1 MQKFYLRVVLAIW
14 GVMLISS
21 VSAIAVLRASTPD
34 DTFWPPFP
42 DDMGRMI
49 FESAIERIPAQ
60 VGVPGKRIDALI
72 DWMRS
77 DPLLHRRFDM
87 RLTNAAG
94 EELFRYARSR
104 RQADQETVEQSVFDF
119 TLEGEDYRLQTAASR
134 DQVAYGGSR
143 RAIARVLFRAEF
155 PLLAILIAVPLSILI
170 SMRLARYLVQPLREF
185 ERASDR
191 LSEGDFSV
199 RVTPRLGRRGDEI
212 ADFAAT
218 FDGMAVRID
227 ALVRS
232 HKDLLRDVSHELR
245 SPLARLMAA
254 LSLAR
259 QRQGEAALPE
269 LRTIEQE
276 VERLDRL
283 IERLLTYA
291 RLDARHDGAPHQLLD
306 LDELVIG
313 TMADAAGEAQAA
325 GVTMHLSGVSPC
337 PVLGDHQLLVSAIEN
352 VLRNALAYS
361 PTHGVVRLKLAP
373 CEDGACWALSLEDQ
387 GPGVAEDQLALIFE
401 PFYRAQGDAGSD
413 AHEGYGIGLA
423 IARSAVAAH
432 SGHIEA
438 YRAAVRGLGVRI
450 TLPVAQEALGDE
462 ALEAFELI
470 QGAGPRDDARAA
482 GRSR

>member
-1 MQKFYLRVVLAIW
+1 MRKLYLRVVLAIW

-21 VSAIAVLRASTPD
+21 VSAVVVLRASTPD
-34 DTFWPPFP
+34 DSLWPPFP

-60 VGVPGKRIDALI
+60 AGVPGKRIDALI

-77 DPLLHRRFDM
+77 DPLVRRRFDM

-94 EELFRYARSR
+94 EELFRFARSR
-104 RQADQETVEQSVFDF
+104 RPADEDTVEQSVFNF
-119 TLEGEDYRLQTAASR
+119 TVEGEDYRLHTAATR
-134 DQVAYGGSR
+134 EQVAYRESR

-170 SMRLARYLVQPLREF
+170 SLRLARYLVQPLREF
-185 ERASDR
+185 EQASDR

-199 RVTPRLGRRGDEI
+199 RVTPRLGRRADEI
-212 ADFAAT
+212 AEFAAT
-218 FDGMAVRID
+218 FDAMAVRID

-269 LRTIEQE
+269 LSTIEQE

-291 RLDARHDGAPHQLLD
+291 RLDARHSSAPRQLLD

-337 PVLGDHQLLVSAIEN
+337 PVLGDRELLVSAIEN
-352 VLRNALAYS
+352 VLRNALSYS
-361 PTHGVVRLKLAP
+361 PASGVVRLRLAAS
-373 CEDGACWALSLEDQ
+373 EEGASWVLSLEDQ

-401 PFYRAQGDAGSD
+401 PFYRAEGEDEGDAR
-413 AHEGYGIGLA
+413 EGYGIGLA

-432 SGHIEA
+432 GGRIEA
-438 YRAAVRGLGVRI
+438 YRAALGGLGVSI
-450 TLPVAQEALGDE
+450 TLPMAQEEHTGE
-462 ALEAFELI
+462 PLESFELT
-470 QGAGPRDDARAA
+470 QGAPA
-482 GRSR
+482 GAHDHAVGH